1 MSVAWQCKIKYMPG
15 VEFIALMMCRGPG
28 NLVLISVT
36 VDICEVACHG
46 CDLTLKHLESP
57 MVVAFKLTSVCLS
70 LYNLFRWS
78 PFFFCLC
85 SCFPLFIKLI

>member
-15 VEFIALMMCRGPG
+15 AEFIALMMYLGPG

-36 VDICEVACHG
+36 TDIWEVACHG

-78 PFFFCLC
+78 LLFFFVCVPAFLH
-85 SCFPLFIKLI
+85 L